1 LSFHHN
7 HVSQQARIRPRCN
20 PQDDTA
26 DVQQE
31 LNMSSF
37 VEQQNMLPEMR
48 RGASINT
55 AANYFADLNR
65 VLRRLPYHV
74 VDKITAVLVQAYE
87 ENRTVYLFGNGG
99 SAALASH
106 SACDLGKG
114 TAVKGRRR
122 FRVLSLT
129 DNIPVMTAW
138 ANDARYEDIF
148 AEQLRNFVEKGDI
161 VLAISGS
168 GNSPNILNG
177 LKVARETGAYTIG
190 LTGFQGG
197 KMKDLCDLCLVVPSD
212 NMQFIEDLH
221 VCISHSIFTAVRHQ
235 FANKKIAEAVPT
247 IHAAQAYCA
256 D

>member
-1 LSFHHN
+1 
-7 HVSQQARIRPRCN
+7 
-20 PQDDTA
+20 
-26 DVQQE
+26 
-31 LNMSSF
+31 MSSF
-37 VEQQNMLPEMR
+37 VEQQNMLPEIR
-48 RGASINT
+48 TTASINT
-55 AANYFADLNR
+55 AAGYFAELNR
-65 VLRRLPYHV
+65 VLRRLPYHI
-74 VDKITAVLVQAYE
+74 VDLVTAVLVRAYE

-114 TAVKGRRR
+114 TAVSGRRR

-129 DNIPVMTAW
+129 DNIPMMTAW

-161 VLAISGS
+161 ILAISGS
-168 GNSPNILNG
+168 GNSPNVLNG
-177 LKVARETGAYTIG
+177 LRVAREAGAYTIG

-197 KMKDLCDLCLVVPSD
+197 KMKELCDLCLVVPCD

-221 VCISHSIFTAVRHQ
+221 VCISHSIFTAVRHH
-235 FANKKIAEAVPT
+235 FANKQIAQVLPASRP
-247 IHAAQAYCA
+247 AQAYSA

>member
-1 LSFHHN
+1 
-7 HVSQQARIRPRCN
+7 
-20 PQDDTA
+20 
-26 DVQQE
+26 
-31 LNMSSF
+31 MSSF
-37 VEQQNMLPEMR
+37 VEQRNMLPEIR
-48 RGASINT
+48 TTASINT
-55 AANYFADLNR
+55 AAGYFAELNR
-65 VLRRLPYHV
+65 VLRRLPYHI
-74 VDKITAVLVQAYE
+74 VDLVTAVLVRAYE

-114 TAVKGRRR
+114 TAVSGRRR

-129 DNIPVMTAW
+129 DNIPMMTAW

-161 VLAISGS
+161 ILAISGS
-168 GNSPNILNG
+168 GNSPNVLNG
-177 LKVARETGAYTIG
+177 LRVAREAGAYTIG

-197 KMKDLCDLCLVVPSD
+197 KMKELCDLCLVVPCD

-221 VCISHSIFTAVRHQ
+221 VCISHSIFTAVRHH
-235 FANKKIAEAVPT
+235 FANKPIAEVLPAARP
-247 IHAAQAYCA
+247 AQAYSA